1 MEYKPFELIKN
12 AISVVDDLKYD
23 LQYSKNKNK
32 DAKRINTLLD
42 ALKCFDD
49 MLIYKYRTD
58 AIETLIYSLI
68 YEYFLMNK
76 VWENEIPIHSTVNYI
91 DFALMNGSHQKKLEV
106 ISLLKDHELNNKIK
120 DKSVFD
126 GDYTDFNKL
135 LTELLNEFKQ
145 TIKWTLIK

>member
-91 DFALMNGSHQKKLEV
+91 DFALMNGANQKKLEV

-120 DKSVFD
+120 D
-126 GDYTDFNKL
+126 N
-135 LTELLNEFKQ
+135 
-145 TIKWTLIK
+145 